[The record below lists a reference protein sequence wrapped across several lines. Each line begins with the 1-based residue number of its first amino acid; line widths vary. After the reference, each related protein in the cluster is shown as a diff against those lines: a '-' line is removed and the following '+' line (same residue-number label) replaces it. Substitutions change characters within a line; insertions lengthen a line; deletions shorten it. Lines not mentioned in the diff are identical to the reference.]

1 MLIRFA
7 HAGLTGLM
15 ACFQKGE
22 IMDSNIIRLDPE
34 PSILIESLR
43 DIGYSFNSALADI
56 VDNSITANAYNIRI
70 LAIPDPE
77 FKIAIID
84 DGEGLKRDDLKQA
97 MRLGSN
103 DPRQKRALNDLG
115 RFGLGLKTAS
125 FSQCRRL
132 TVVSRRDGNV
142 AAFTWDLDV
151 VVAENAWSVIE
162 HTNPED
168 IPFFSELGESGTMV
182 LWEKL
187 DRLTGER
194 GSGKVDYTR
203 LISEAQ
209 DYLSLVFHR
218 YLSGE
223 RGISKISIQVNN
235 LNLDPIDPFNAK
247 HRATQSSPV
256 EQICPG
262 VTMQA
267 FTLPHRSHYDS
278 QQEYE
283 RYGLN
288 GGYLKSQGIYLY
300 RAKRLILYGTWFG
313 LAKKTALTQLT
324 RVKIDIDVNQD
335 EIWKIDVKKVSAQ
348 MPEVVRARVKSL
360 ITTIGAPSKK
370 TYRRRATRLTTPDV
384 YPAWDVV
391 QEGGKRVYRINRK
404 HPVIA
409 SLADSLDSTDGKAL
423 DTVLSLIESSFP
435 TESLFYDFAN
445 NEDKVVLPALQDEAF
460 SDAAKT
466 FFSSLK
472 QTGQSDETILSL
484 MHSAEPFQSRW
495 QETLGAL
502 GIKEQ

>member
-1 MLIRFA
+1 
-7 HAGLTGLM
+7 
-15 ACFQKGE
+15 
-22 IMDSNIIRLDPE
+22 MDSDVIRLDPE

-56 VDNSITANAYNIRI
+56 VDNSITANASNIRI
-70 LAIPDPE
+70 LAIPDTE
-77 FKIAIID
+77 FRIAIID
-84 DGEGLKRDDLKQA
+84 DGEGLSRDELRKA
-97 MRLGSN
+97 MRIGSN
-103 DPRQKRALNDLG
+103 NPRKRRALNDLG

-132 TVVSRRDGNV
+132 TVVSRRGDGV
-142 AAFTWDLDV
+142 AAFTWDLDLV
-151 VVAENAWSVIE
+151 VERNSWNVIE
-162 HTNPED
+162 HADCNGV
-168 IPFFSELGESGTMV
+168 PFFSELGDSGTLV

-203 LISEAQ
+203 IISEAQ

-218 YLSGE
+218 YLAGE
-223 RGISKISIQVNN
+223 HGLSRISIQVNN
-235 LNLDPIDPFNAK
+235 LHLDPIDPFNTK
-247 HRATQSSPV
+247 SRATQASPV
-256 EQICPG
+256 EQICPN

-283 RYGLN
+283 RYGLS

-300 RAKRLILYGTWFG
+300 RAKRLIVYGTWFG

-335 EIWKIDVKKVSAQ
+335 EAWKIDVKKVSAQ
-348 MPEVVRARVKSL
+348 LPEVVRSRVKSL

-370 TYRRRATRLTTPDV
+370 TYRRRAARLTSSNA
-384 YPAWDVV
+384 YPAWDVI
-391 QEGGKRVYRINRK
+391 QDGKKRVYRINRK

-409 SLADSLDSTDGKAL
+409 SLMDSLDSADFQGL
-423 DTVLSLIESSFP
+423 DTVLSLIECSLP

-445 NEDKVVLPALQDEAF
+445 NEDRVTLPTLQDDAF
-460 SDAAKT
+460 NNAAKT

-472 QTGQSDETILSL
+472 QSGQNDETILSI
-484 MHSAEPFQSRW
+484 MRSAEPFQSQW
-495 QETLGAL
+495 QETLDAL
-502 GIKEQ
+502 GIQEQ